1 VFAAVGPC
9 GRRPAARRPPRR
21 GDVGP
26 RHGGPPCPALAPDD
40 YGRPLWAGGPRQA
53 WRACGRS
60 RPRDRAS
67 VGARPDRPV
76 AQQL

>member
-40 YGRPLWAGGPRQA
+40 YGRPL
-53 WRACGRS
+53 
-60 RPRDRAS
+60 
-67 VGARPDRPV
+67 
-76 AQQL
+76 